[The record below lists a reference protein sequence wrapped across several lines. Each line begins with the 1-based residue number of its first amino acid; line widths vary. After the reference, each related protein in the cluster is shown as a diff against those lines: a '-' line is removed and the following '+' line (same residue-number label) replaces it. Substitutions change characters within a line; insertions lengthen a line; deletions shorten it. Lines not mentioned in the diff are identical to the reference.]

1 MVSEV
6 IPKIVKTTFFCGKKK
21 TDLNQNQNPFTT
33 VMGFYF
39 LVLCY
44 NLEIKFMNEKHLK
57 LIAQS
62 TNISEKNIKN
72 TVLLI
77 DEGATIPFIAR
88 YRKEITGSLDEVQVG
103 EIKDQHQK
111 LQELEKRRIAIL
123 HSIDEQGKLTPEL
136 RTKIDNVWTI
146 TELEDLYLPY
156 KQKKKTRA
164 TIAKEKGL
172 ESLATIIFKQNP
184 INLEKICSEF
194 LNDKVPTIDE
204 ALYGA
209 RDIMAEWFSEN
220 IELRNRIRMHFER
233 DAIIKSKVLK
243 GKDEAGIK
251 FKDYFQWEE
260 PLNKCPSHRILAMRR
275 GEDEGFLRLIIS
287 PDDDAVKS
295 DLIQKNIINDNE
307 AADQVRMALEDSYD
321 RLIAPSIETEFRN
334 ISKDKSDL
342 DAINVFAENL
352 KQLLLSAPLGQ
363 KAVLGLDPGFRTG
376 CKIVCLDRSGTLLY
390 HTAIYPHPPQSQ
402 LNDAT
407 ETLKDLVYK
416 YQIEAIAIG
425 NGTAGR
431 ESETMIR
438 AIKFDKKVEIFMVN
452 ENGASIYSA
461 SDIARE
467 EFPELDITVRGAI
480 SIGRRLMDPLAELV
494 KIDAKSIG
502 VGQYQ
507 YDVNQN
513 QLKDSLDR
521 VVESC
526 VNNVGVNL
534 NTASKHL
541 LTYVSGLG
549 PTLAQNIIKYRQENG
564 MFKQREELMKVA
576 RVGDKAYEQ
585 AAGFLRIS
593 NGENLL
599 DNTAV
604 HPERYNLVQKMAS
617 DLGVTLDVFIRDK
630 DIRKQINIHQYITE
644 TIGLPTIQDIMKELD
659 KPGLDPRGEAKS
671 FSFADIHTFDDVHT
685 GMIIPGM
692 ITNVTN
698 FGAFVN
704 IGVKQDGLI
713 HISHLSNKYIKSPQE
728 VVKLNQEVMVKVIEV
743 DKERKRIMLSM
754 KEV

>member
-1 MVSEV
+1 
-6 IPKIVKTTFFCGKKK
+6 
-21 TDLNQNQNPFTT
+21 
-33 VMGFYF
+33 
-39 LVLCY
+39 
-44 NLEIKFMNEKHLK
+44 MNDKHLK

-62 TNISEKNIKN
+62 TNIAEKNILN
-72 TVLLI
+72 TIKLI
-77 DEGATIPFIAR
+77 DEGGTIPFIAR
-88 YRKEITGSLDEVQVG
+88 YRKEVTGSLDEVEVG
-103 EIKDQHQK
+103 AIKDQYQK
-111 LQELEKRRIAIL
+111 LLELEKRRTAIL
-123 HSIDEQGKLTPEL
+123 SAINEQGKLTPEL
-136 RTKIDNVWTI
+136 QKKIENVWTI

-172 ESLATIIFKQNP
+172 EPLAEILFKQNK
-184 INLEKICSEF
+184 INIEQVCSNYI
-194 LNDKVPTIDE
+194 NDVVPTIED
-204 ALYGA
+204 ALQGA
-209 RDIMAEWFSEN
+209 RDIMAEWFSED
-220 IELRNRIRMHFER
+220 IEVRNRIRMHFER
-233 DAIIKSKVLK
+233 NAIIKSKLVK
-243 GKDEAGIK
+243 GKDTEGIK

-260 PLNKCPSHRILAMRR
+260 PLNKCPSHRMLAMRR

-295 DLIQKNIINDNE
+295 DLTQKYIINDND
-307 AADQVRMALEDSYD
+307 AADQVHMALQDGYD

-342 DAINVFAENL
+342 DAIAVFAENL

-376 CKIVCLDRSGTLLY
+376 CKIVCLDQSGKLLY
-390 HTAIYPHPPQSQ
+390 NTNIYPHPPQSQ
-402 LNDAT
+402 MNDAK
-407 ETLKDLVYK
+407 ELIKNLVYQ

-425 NGTAGR
+425 DGTAGR

-438 AIKFDKKVEIFMVN
+438 AIKFDKNIEIFMVN

-461 SDIARE
+461 SDTARE

-513 QLKDSLDR
+513 QLKESLDR

-526 VNNVGVNL
+526 VNSVGVNL

-549 PTLAQNIIKYRQENG
+549 PTLAQNIIKYRQEHG
-564 MFKQREELMKVA
+564 MFRKREELLKVA

-585 AAGFLRIS
+585 AAGFLRIANS
-593 NGENLL
+593 ENPM

-604 HPERYNLVQKMAS
+604 HPESYSLVTKMAK
-617 DLGVTLDVFIRDK
+617 DLGVTLDAFIGNREL
-630 DIRKQINIHQYITE
+630 RKQIVIGNYVTE
-644 TIGLPTIQDIMKELD
+644 KIGLPTLQDIMKELD
-659 KPGLDPRGEAKS
+659 KPGLDPRGAAKS
-671 FSFADIHTFDDVHT
+671 FSFADIHSFDEVYT
-685 GMIIPGM
+685 GMIIPGL

-728 VVKLNQEVMVKVIEV
+728 VVKLNQEVLVKVIEV
-743 DKERKRIMLSM
+743 DKERKRIMLSL